1 MNKIFYWSPFTT
13 SKIATVKAVINSAG
27 SLNKF
32 FSKNDFK
39 ISIIDAVHEW
49 KDFEDE
55 IREKKIEIVYLN
67 KNSFFNLFKKDGFV
81 RSRFAY
87 LYIFFKSFFPL
98 IKVLQEKKP
107 NYLIIHLITSLPL
120 FLFTFKN
127 FQSKLILRISGL
139 PKMTFF
145 RKLLWKL
152 AVKNIY
158 KITCPTLATYKNLSK
173 FEFLRDKLCVLNDPI
188 LNINEIRKI
197 KKKEVIVNDKI
208 KQIILK
214 KKYFLSVGRF
224 TKQKNYLYY
233 LNCIPEILKLNNEL
247 YFLFIGDGEDKKKF
261 LKISNELNISNRIII
276 IDHTKN
282 VHYFMKN
289 AYALVLPSLWE
300 DPGFVLVEAGYNG
313 CHVIS
318 SDCPNG
324 PLEIL
329 GDDGGYIFE
338 SNSKSSLVKT
348 INNFLK
354 DTEKSKLSKKINL
367 KKRLKKFTSFY
378 HATNLKN
385 KILNL
390 NK

>member
-32 FSKNDFK
+32 FSKNHFK

-55 IREKKIEIVYLN
+55 LKEKKIEIVYLN

-98 IKVLQEKKP
+98 IKILQEKKP

-120 FLFTFKN
+120 FLFAFKN

-188 LNINEIRKI
+188 LNINEIQKI
-197 KKKEVIVNDKI
+197 KKKEVIVNEKI

-261 LKISNELNISNRIII
+261 LKISNELKISDRIFI

-313 CHVIS
+313 CQVIS

-324 PLEIL
+324 PLEII
-329 GDDGGYIFE
+329 GDDGGYLFE

-348 INNFLK
+348 INFFLK
-354 DTEKSKLSKKINL
+354 DTEKNKLSKKINL

-378 HATNLKN
+378 HAINLKN

-390 NK
+390 NE